1 MKPMGT
7 IPYFLAALR
16 SLLRARSLA
25 ASSSNAT
32 WLKRASAFRT
42 CGSSLIGSRRRPL
55 ESTYAKALLGNC
67 DRFFALSWLMAV
79 RFALGRPLARRAA
92 PRSQTILH
100 LEARRHE
107 RRERDWG
114 QWGGVR
120 GHPSLPYTVTPSY
133 HDSGGDAGATDIR
146 GTATSPTPTRTW
158 KIRGQPPPTSASPT
172 TSAP

>member
-79 RFALGRPLARRAA
+79 RFVLRPPARPSGRTQITERYSTRKHGATGDENERGASGEAL
-92 PRSQTILH
+92 
-100 LEARRHE
+100 
-107 RRERDWG
+107 
-114 QWGGVR
+114 R

-133 HDSGGDAGATDIR
+133 HDSGGDA
-146 GTATSPTPTRTW
+146 
-158 KIRGQPPPTSASPT
+158 
-172 TSAP
+172 

>member
-79 RFALGRPLARRAA
+79 RFVLGRPLARRAA

-100 LEARRHE
+100 LEARRHG
-107 RRERDWG
+107 RSSGRPLSAFTCCSGLRD
-114 QWGGVR
+114 
-120 GHPSLPYTVTPSY
+120 SS
-133 HDSGGDAGATDIR
+133 
-146 GTATSPTPTRTW
+146 
-158 KIRGQPPPTSASPT
+158 SALIYLT
-172 TSAP
+172 LYVI

>member
-79 RFALGRPLARRAA
+79 RFVLGRPLARRAA

-100 LEARRHE
+100 PEARRHG
-107 RRERDWG
+107 RREREGG
-114 QWGGVR
+114 QWGGVKGR
-120 GHPSLPYTVTPSY
+120 SEEH
-133 HDSGGDAGATDIR
+133 
-146 GTATSPTPTRTW
+146 TSEL
-158 KIRGQPPPTSASPT
+158 QSPCNLVCRLLLEKKK
-172 TSAP
+172 